1 MNRSRKAFPIVVSAL
16 VLAGAG
22 LFGGG
27 FAIAGGRPLNA
38 SLAASNEV
46 GQPGDVSPSGVGAT
60 GSAALTLNQGRGEI
74 CFDLELVGLTTSP
87 TRAHLHKGA
96 AGVNGDVVVEFY
108 ETGEP
113 MVTEGCVSADK
124 ALIKEIRKNPAGFYV
139 NVHNSTAPAGAVR
152 GPLAP

>member
-16 VLAGAG
+16 ALAGAG

-27 FAIAGGRPLNA
+27 FASAGGRPLNA

-60 GSAALTLNQGRGEI
+60 GSAALILNQGRGEI
-74 CFDLELVGLTTSP
+74 CFDLELVGLTEPAS
-87 TRAHLHKGA
+87 RAHIHRGA
-96 AGVNGDVVVEFY
+96 VGANGPIVVHFY
-108 ETGEP
+108 EG
-113 MVTEGCVSADK
+113 VDNALNEGCVPVGE
-124 ALIKEIRKNPAGFYV
+124 ALVKEIRKNPAGFYV

-152 GPLAP
+152 GQLAP